1 MVLFILLET
10 RVRIPPSPPENVG
23 PQLGSHIFIII
34 KNKKQ
39 KMKKA
44 LAILT
49 IATLTACGGAT
60 TEVTTD
66 STVVT
71 TDTTAV
77 VADTTAPVV
86 EEVK

>member
-1 MVLFILLET
+1 
-10 RVRIPPSPPENVG
+10 
-23 PQLGSHIFIII
+23 
-34 KNKKQ
+34 
-39 KMKKA
+39 MKKA

-77 VADTTAPVV
+77 VADTTAPTV

>member
-1 MVLFILLET
+1 
-10 RVRIPPSPPENVG
+10 
-23 PQLGSHIFIII
+23 
-34 KNKKQ
+34 
-39 KMKKA
+39 MKKV

-49 IATLTACGGAT
+49 IAALTACGGAT

-66 STVVT
+66 STAVT

-77 VADTTAPVV
+77 GGGTLVSDDVTGKEQTPAV